1 MKATVED
8 LLKKI
13 NYIEADVE
21 IHKQILFSTPSA
33 DTATMEETIRL
44 IADKKAEIKEL
55 RRQISALNPEEY
67 ERILRFE
74 EVLAEFK
81 TLAASSNFTHII
93 GKNVNEPCA
102 LQLKGDAPIECLVK
116 ACDAA
121 GSWTIITHD
130 GQLRHFTADMVDE
143 KPPATPKQPLAN

>member
-21 IHKQILFSTPSA
+21 IHKQILFSIPSA
-33 DTATMEETIRL
+33 DTTAMEETIRL
-44 IADKKAEIKEL
+44 IANKKAEIEEL
-55 RRQISALNPEEY
+55 RRQINVLNPEEY
-67 ERILRFE
+67 GRILRFE
-74 EVLAEFK
+74 EVLGEFK
-81 TLAASSNFTHII
+81 TLATTRKFTTII

-116 ACDAA
+116 ACDDA
-121 GSWTIITHD
+121 GSWTIITLD
-130 GQLRHFTADMVDE
+130 GQLRHFTADMVNE
-143 KPPATPKQPLAN
+143 EPPATPRPLLAD

>member
-21 IHKQILFSTPSA
+21 IHKQILFSIPSA
-33 DTATMEETIRL
+33 DTAAMEETIRL
-44 IADKKAEIKEL
+44 IADKKAEIKDL

-67 ERILRFE
+67 KRILRFE

-81 TLAASSNFTHII
+81 TLAATRNFTAII

-143 KPPATPKQPLAN
+143 EVPSLRQQPLAD